1 MSKRFTAVRVRS
13 AFRLLA
19 FAPADAP
26 AQRALCGVGPAG
38 HAHEKA
44 DGYSRPMRPDKV
56 SAKPA
61 GTS

>member
-1 MSKRFTAVRVRS
+1 MSKRFTAVRVLS

-44 DGYSRPMRPDKV
+44 DGYS
-56 SAKPA
+56 
-61 GTS
+61 